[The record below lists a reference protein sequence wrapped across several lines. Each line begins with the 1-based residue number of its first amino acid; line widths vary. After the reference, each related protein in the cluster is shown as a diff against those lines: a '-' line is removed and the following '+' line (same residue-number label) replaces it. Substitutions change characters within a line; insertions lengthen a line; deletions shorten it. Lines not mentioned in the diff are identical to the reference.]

1 MARLTARHTAGAAF
15 NIECRGHTV
24 VTDQPESNGGQDSGM
39 TPPEFFAGSM
49 AGCIGFYVA
58 KYCQQAGIATD
69 GLRVDCDW
77 AVSEDSPR
85 RIGEITIDV
94 ILPALPEKR
103 RKAIERVAASC
114 LIHATL
120 HSDPEININLHA
132 E

>member
-1 MARLTARHTAGAAF
+1 MARLTARHTSGAAF

-24 VTDQPESNGGQDSGM
+24 ITDQPKSNGGEDSGM
-39 TPPEFFAGSM
+39 TPPEFFAGSL

-58 KYCQQAGIATD
+58 KYCQQAGIDTD

-77 AVSEDSPR
+77 AVYEDSPR

-103 RKAIERVAASC
+103 RKALERVASSC
-114 LIHATL
+114 VIHATL
-120 HSDPEININLHA
+120 HSNPEININLNT